1 MIHKMSD
8 IDSKFPHQ
16 DADLQPRV
24 ELDFDFLLNTETI
37 HKEIKK
43 LNYKQ
48 LKGKTIWN
56 LYETIIWFFYLLLFV
71 SKFPIRPVS

>member
-48 LKGKTIWN
+48 LKGKLKLFLN
-56 LYETIIWFFYLLLFV
+56 KCFFYLL
-71 SKFPIRPVS
+71 

>member
-1 MIHKMSD
+1 MSD
-8 IDSKFPHQ
+8 IDGKFPNQ
-16 DADLQPRV
+16 EAADLQPRV

-48 LKGKTIWN
+48 LKGKN
-56 LYETIIWFFYLLLFV
+56 N
-71 SKFPIRPVS
+71 

>member
-8 IDSKFPHQ
+8 IDSKFPQ
-16 DADLQPRV
+16 EAADLQPKV

-48 LKGKTIWN
+48 LKGISFCEIKLI
-56 LYETIIWFFYLLLFV
+56 
-71 SKFPIRPVS
+71 

>member
-8 IDSKFPHQ
+8 IDGKFPNQ
-16 DADLQPRV
+16 EAADLQPRV

-48 LKGKTIWN
+48 LKGKSD
-56 LYETIIWFFYLLLFV
+56 L
-71 SKFPIRPVS
+71 KFI

>member
-8 IDSKFPHQ
+8 IDGKFPNQ
-16 DADLQPRV
+16 EAADLQPRV

-48 LKGKTIWN
+48 LKGKN
-56 LYETIIWFFYLLLFV
+56 N
-71 SKFPIRPVS
+71 

>member
-24 ELDFDFLLNTETI
+24 ELDFDFLNDLSLYIFTG
-37 HKEIKK
+37 KK
-43 LNYKQ
+43 LN
-48 LKGKTIWN
+48 
-56 LYETIIWFFYLLLFV
+56 
-71 SKFPIRPVS
+71 